1 MGFRGGSGVWRC
13 LARAQYIKRVED
25 DRLLTG
31 TGGFTDNLSRPN
43 QAHVVLVRSPH
54 AHAKILKID
63 TEAARA
69 APGVVAV
76 YTWADMEKEGVGN
89 FAFPAM
95 FPAADGSKPE
105 MTPRR
110 SLAHEVVRYVGEAVV
125 AIVADTREQ
134 AQDAVELVDIE
145 YDQLPSV
152 TEIEDALKPGAPQ
165 VWQGAPGN
173 IAGYNKFGDHAKAEE
188 AFKAA
193 AHVVSLD
200 IVHQRLIVNAMEPRA
215 VMAEWEN
222 DRLIVHIGSQNPSV
236 TRDTLCDVILK
247 MPKDKV
253 RVVVRDIGGGFGM
266 KVGIQPDE
274 AVAVWA
280 AKVLKRPV
288 RWRAERGEEF
298 AATTAGR
305 DQFHKASMAFDKD
318 GRILG
323 LRMEAFANI
332 GAYPSRGGVVI
343 PLFVGPKVTTGT
355 YDVPLIDLRITCVI
369 TNTATIGA
377 YRGAGR
383 PECIFNLERMMDT
396 AARQIGM
403 DPAELRRRNFVK
415 PSQMPYTTAMGEK
428 YDSGDFNLFLTKT
441 LEAADWDG
449 FAARKADA
457 EKRGKLYGRGL
468 ASYVEW
474 TSANVMNEMAH
485 YEVKE
490 DGKVVI
496 WMGTQGMGQGL
507 QTSFT
512 QLASELLGIDPSKI
526 EIAMGDSDRVGGVG
540 SMGSRSAYIG
550 GSAVLSGSE
559 KLVDKGKE
567 LAADALEAATAD
579 IVYSAGRFTI
589 TGTDRGIGLGEL
601 AAKQPDKRI
610 FIENVNTVD
619 GIAWPN
625 GAHVGEVEI
634 DPDTGMVE
642 LKRYTTVDDVGKPL
656 HRPIVFGQIHG
667 GCAQG
672 IGQALLEENVYDRES
687 GQLLTGSFMDYAMPR
702 AETFPTFNNQLDDTV
717 PAKSNPIGAKGV
729 GESGTVG
736 STPTVMNAIMDALWP
751 LGVRNIQM
759 PATPQRVWRAI
770 QETRK

>member
-1 MGFRGGSGVWRC
+1 MAVFGK
-13 LARAQYIKRVED
+13 AQYIKGVED

-31 TGGFTDNLSRPN
+31 TGGFTDNLARPN
-43 QAHVVLVRSPH
+43 QVHVVLVRSPH
-54 AHAKILKID
+54 AHARIVKID
-63 TEAARA
+63 SAEARK
-69 APGVVAV
+69 APGVVAI
-76 YTWADMEKEGVGN
+76 YTWDDMAKDGAGE
-89 FAFPAM
+89 FTFPAM
-95 FPAADGSKPE
+95 FPNADGSKPE

-110 SLAHEVVRYVGEAVV
+110 SLAHEAVRYVGEAVAAVV
-125 AIVADTREQ
+125 AETREQ
-134 AQDAVELVDIE
+134 AQDAAELVEVE
-145 YDQLPSV
+145 YDPLPSV
-152 TEIEDALKPGAPQ
+152 TTIEDALKPGAPQ
-165 VWQGAPGN
+165 VWKGAPGN
-173 IAGYNKFGDHAKAEE
+173 LAGFNRFGDAAKADE

-200 IVHQRLIVNAMEPRA
+200 IMHQRLIVNAMEPRA
-215 VMAEWEN
+215 IMAEWDG
-222 DRLIVHIGSQNPSV
+222 DRLVVHIGSQNPSV
-236 TRDTLCDVILK
+236 TRDTLADVILK
-247 MPKDKV
+247 MPKDKI
-253 RVVVRDIGGGFGM
+253 RVLVRDIGGGFGM

-274 AVAVWA
+274 SVAVWI

-288 RWRAERGEEF
+288 KWRAERSEEF

-305 DQFHKASMAFDKD
+305 DQLHKGSLALDKD
-318 GRILG
+318 GRILA
-323 LRMEAFANI
+323 LRLEAFANI
-332 GAYPSRGGVVI
+332 GAYPARAGVVI

-355 YDVPLIDLRITCVI
+355 YDIPVVDLKLNCVI
-369 TNTATIGA
+369 TNSATIGA

-383 PECIFNLERMMDT
+383 PECILDLERLMDT

-428 YDSGDFNLFLTKT
+428 YDSGDFDLFLTKT
-441 LEAADWDG
+441 LEAADWKG
-449 FAARKADA
+449 FEARKADA
-457 EKRGKLYGRGL
+457 QKRGKLYGRGL

-550 GSAVLSGSE
+550 GSAVLTGSE

-567 LAADALEAATAD
+567 LAADALEASTAD
-579 IVYSAGRFTI
+579 IVYAAGRFTI
-589 TGTDRGIGLGEL
+589 AGTDRGVGLGEL
-601 AAKQPDKRI
+601 AARQPDKRI

-634 DPDTGMVE
+634 DPDTGRIE
-642 LKRYTTVDDVGKPL
+642 LKRYTTVDDVGRPL

-667 GCAQG
+667 GVAQG
-672 IGQALLEENVYDRES
+672 IGQALLEENVYDRET
-687 GQLLTGSFMDYAMPR
+687 GQLITGSFMDYAMPR
-702 AETFPTFNNQLDDTV
+702 ADTFPTFFNTLDDTV
-717 PAKSNPIGAKGV
+717 PAKTNPLGAKGV

-751 LGVRNIQM
+751 LGVRNVQM
-759 PATPQRVWRAI
+759 PATPHRIWQAI
-770 QETRK
+770 RDAKK

>member
-1 MGFRGGSGVWRC
+1 MAAFGK
-13 LARAQYIKRVED
+13 AQYIKRVED
-25 DRLLTG
+25 NRLLTG
-31 TGGFTDNLSRPN
+31 TGGFTDNLSRPG
-43 QAHVVLVRSPH
+43 QVHVVLVRSPH
-54 AHAKILKID
+54 AHARITRLD
-63 TEAARA
+63 TAAA
-69 APGVVAV
+69 KKAPGVVAV
-76 YTWADMEKEGVGN
+76 YTWADMAKEGVGD
-89 FAFPAM
+89 FGFPAM
-95 FPAADGSKPE
+95 FPNADGRKPE

-110 SLAHEVVRYVGEAVV
+110 SLAHEVVRHVGEAVAAVV
-125 AIVADTREQ
+125 AETREQ
-134 AQDAVELVDIE
+134 AADAAELVEVE
-145 YDQLPSV
+145 YEELPSV
-152 TEIEDALKPGAPQ
+152 TTIEDALKPGAPL

-173 IAGYNKFGDHAKAEE
+173 LVGFNRFGDQAKADA

-215 VMAEWEN
+215 IMAEWDG
-222 DRLIVHIGSQNPSV
+222 DRMVVHIGSQNPSV

-247 MPKDKV
+247 MPKDSV
-253 RVVVRDIGGGFGM
+253 RVLVRDIGGGFGM

-274 AVAVWA
+274 SVAVWV

-288 RWRAERGEEF
+288 KWRAERSEEF
-298 AATTAGR
+298 QATTAGR
-305 DQFHKASMAFDKD
+305 DQLHKASLALDKD
-318 GRILG
+318 GRILA

-332 GAYPSRGGVVI
+332 GAYPSRAGVVI
-343 PLFVGPKVTTGT
+343 PLMVGPKVMTGT
-355 YDVPLIDLRITCVI
+355 YDIPLVDLRLNCVL
-369 TNTATIGA
+369 TNSATIGA

-383 PECIFNLERMMDT
+383 PECILDIERVMDT

-415 PSQMPYTTAMGEK
+415 PAQMPYTTAMGEK
-428 YDSGDFNLFLTKT
+428 YDSGDFDRFLSRT
-441 LEAADWDG
+441 LETADWNG
-449 FAARKADA
+449 FAVRKAEA

-474 TSANVMNEMAH
+474 TSANVLNEMAH
-485 YEVKE
+485 YEVKA
-490 DGKVVI
+490 DGKVTI

-550 GSAVLSGSE
+550 GSAVASGSE
-559 KLVDKGKE
+559 KLVEKGKD
-567 LAADALEAATAD
+567 LAADALEASAAD
-579 IVYSAGRFTI
+579 IVYAAGRFTI
-589 TGTDRGIGLGEL
+589 AGTDRGIGLGEL
-601 AAKQPDKRI
+601 AARQPDKRI

-634 DPDTGMVE
+634 DPDTGRVE
-642 LKRYTTVDDVGKPL
+642 LRRYTTVDDVGRAL

-702 AETFPTFNNQLDDTV
+702 ADTFPTFSNTLDDSV
-717 PAKSNPIGAKGV
+717 PARGNPLGVKGV

-759 PATPQRVWRAI
+759 PATPQRVWQAI
-770 QETRK
+770 RDARK

>member
-1 MGFRGGSGVWRC
+1 MAVFGK
-13 LARAQYIKRVED
+13 AQYIKRVED

-31 TGGFTDNLSRPN
+31 TGGFTDNLTRPN

-54 AHAKILKID
+54 AHARIVKID
-63 TEAARA
+63 SAEARK

-76 YTWADMEKEGVGN
+76 FTWDDMAKEGCGE
-89 FAFPAM
+89 FSFPAM
-95 FPAADGSKPE
+95 FPNADGSKPE

-110 SLAHEVVRYVGEAVV
+110 PLAHEAVRHVGEAVV
-125 AIVADTREQ
+125 AVVADTREQ
-134 AQDAVELVDIE
+134 AQDAAELVEIE

-165 VWQGAPGN
+165 VWKGAPGN
-173 IAGYNKFGDHAKAEE
+173 VVGFNRFGDAAKADA
-188 AFKAA
+188 AFQQA

-200 IVHQRLIVNAMEPRA
+200 IMHQRLIVNAMEPRA
-215 VMAEWEN
+215 VMAEWDD
-222 DRLIVHIGSQNPSV
+222 DRLVVHIGSQNPSV

-247 MPKDKV
+247 MPKEKV
-253 RVVVRDIGGGFGM
+253 RVLVRDIGGGFGM

-274 AVAVWA
+274 SVAVWA

-288 RWRAERGEEF
+288 KWRAERGEEF

-305 DQFHKASMAFDKD
+305 DQFHKASLALDKD
-318 GRILG
+318 GRILA

-332 GAYPSRGGVVI
+332 GAYPSRAGVVI

-355 YDVPLIDLRITCVI
+355 YDIPVIDLKITCVI
-369 TNTATIGA
+369 TNSATIGA

-383 PECIFNLERMMDT
+383 PECLLNLERLMDT
-396 AARQIGM
+396 ASRQMGM

-428 YDSGDFNLFLTKT
+428 YDSGDFNLFLTRT
-441 LEAADWDG
+441 LEAADWAG
-449 FAARKADA
+449 FPARKAEA
-457 EKRGKLYGRGL
+457 EGRGKLYGRGL

-485 YEVKE
+485 YEVKA
-490 DGKVVI
+490 DGKVTI

-512 QLASELLGIDPSKI
+512 QLASELLGIDASQI

-559 KLVDKGKE
+559 KLVTKGKD
-567 LAADALEAATAD
+567 LAADALEASAAD
-579 IVYSAGRFTI
+579 IVYAAGRFTI
-589 TGTDRGIGLGEL
+589 AGTDRGIGLGEL

-610 FIENVNTVD
+610 YIENVNTVD

-634 DPDTGMVE
+634 DPETGRVE

-687 GQLLTGSFMDYAMPR
+687 GQLITGSFMDYAMPR
-702 AETFPTFNNQLDDTV
+702 ADTFPTFSNTLDDSV
-717 PAKSNPIGAKGV
+717 PAKTNPIGAKGV

-759 PATPQRVWRAI
+759 PATPHRVWQAI
-770 QETRK
+770 RSAKG

>member
-1 MGFRGGSGVWRC
+1 MAVFGK
-13 LARAQYIKRVED
+13 AQYIKRVED

-31 TGGFTDNLSRPN
+31 TGGFTDNLSRPDE
-43 QAHVVLVRSPH
+43 AHVVLVRSPH

-63 TEAARA
+63 TEAAKA

-76 YTWADMEKEGVGN
+76 YTWTDMEKDGVGN

-134 AQDAVELVDIE
+134 AQDAVELVEIE
-145 YDQLPSV
+145 YEQLPSV

-173 IAGYNKFGDHAKAEE
+173 VAGYNKFGDHAKAEE

-236 TRDTLCDVILK
+236 TRDALCDVILK

-449 FAARKADA
+449 FAARKAEA

-485 YEVKE
+485 YEVRE

-656 HRPIVFGQIHG
+656 HRPIVFGQIQG

>member
-1 MGFRGGSGVWRC
+1 MAVFGK
-13 LARAQYIKRVED
+13 AQYIKRVED

-63 TEAARA
+63 ASAAKK

-145 YDQLPSV
+145 YEQLPSV

-188 AFKAA
+188 AFKNA

-355 YDVPLIDLRITCVI
+355 YDIPLIDLKITCVI

-383 PECIFNLERMMDT
+383 PECILNLERLMDT
-396 AARQIGM
+396 AARQIGI

-428 YDSGDFNLFLTKT
+428 YDSGDFDLFLTKT
-441 LEAADWDG
+441 LEAADWNG
-449 FAARKADA
+449 FAARKAEA

-485 YEVKE
+485 YEVKA

-512 QLASELLGIDPSKI
+512 QLASELLGIDPSQI

-610 FIENVNTVD
+610 YIENVNTVD

-687 GQLLTGSFMDYAMPR
+687 GQLVTGSFMDYAMPR
-702 AETFPTFNNQLDDTV
+702 AETFPNFNNQLDDTV

-759 PATPQRVWRAI
+759 PATPQRVWQAI
-770 QETRK
+770 QSTRK

>member
-1 MGFRGGSGVWRC
+1 MAVFGK
-13 LARAQYIKRVED
+13 AQYIKRVED

-31 TGGFTDNLSRPN
+31 TGGFTDNLTRAN

-54 AHAKILKID
+54 AHAKITRID
-63 TEAARA
+63 TAEARK
-69 APGVVAV
+69 APGVIAV
-76 YTWADMEKEGVGN
+76 YTWEDMAKEGVGD
-89 FAFPAM
+89 FSFPAM
-95 FPAADGSKPE
+95 FPNADGSKPE

-125 AIVADTREQ
+125 AIVAETHGQ
-134 AQDAVELVDIE
+134 AQDAVELVEVD
-145 YDQLPSV
+145 YDPLPSV
-152 TEIEDALKPGAPQ
+152 STIEDALKPGAPQ

-173 IAGYNKFGDHAKAEE
+173 LVGFNRFGDAAKADE

-193 AHVVSLD
+193 AHIVSLD
-200 IVHQRLIVNAMEPRA
+200 IMHQRLIVNAMEPRA
-215 VMAEWEN
+215 VMAEWEG

-236 TRDTLCDVILK
+236 TRDTLADVILK
-247 MPKDKV
+247 MPKDKI
-253 RVVVRDIGGGFGM
+253 RVLVRDIGGGFGM

-274 AVAVWA
+274 SVAVWA

-288 RWRAERGEEF
+288 KWRAERSEEF

-305 DQFHKASMAFDKD
+305 DQLHKASLALDKD
-318 GRILG
+318 GRILA

-332 GAYPSRGGVVI
+332 GAYPARAGVVI

-355 YDVPLIDLRITCVI
+355 YDIPVVDLKLNAVI
-369 TNTATIGA
+369 TNSATIGA

-383 PECIFNLERMMDT
+383 PECILNLERLMDT

-428 YDSGDFNLFLTKT
+428 YDSGDFDLFLTKT
-441 LEAADWDG
+441 LEASDWKG
-449 FAARKADA
+449 FEARKAEA

-490 DGKVVI
+490 DGKVTI

-512 QLASELLGIDPSKI
+512 QLASELLGIDPSQI

-550 GSAVLSGSE
+550 GSAVLTGSE

-579 IVYSAGRFTI
+579 IVYAAGRFTI
-589 TGTDRGIGLGEL
+589 AGTDRAIALGEL
-601 AAKQPDKRI
+601 AARQPDKRI

-634 DPDTGMVE
+634 DPDTGRVE

-672 IGQALLEENVYDRES
+672 IGQALLEENVYDRET
-687 GQLLTGSFMDYAMPR
+687 GQLITGSFMDYAMPR
-702 AETFPTFNNQLDDTV
+702 ADTFPTFSNTLDDSV
-717 PAKSNPIGAKGV
+717 PAKTNPVGAKGV

-751 LGVRNIQM
+751 LGVRNIEM
-759 PATPQRVWRAI
+759 PASPHRVWLAI
-770 QETRK
+770 QNAKK

>member
-1 MGFRGGSGVWRC
+1 
-13 LARAQYIKRVED
+13 
-25 DRLLTG
+25 
-31 TGGFTDNLSRPN
+31 
-43 QAHVVLVRSPH
+43 
-54 AHAKILKID
+54 
-63 TEAARA
+63 
-69 APGVVAV
+69 
-76 YTWADMEKEGVGN
+76 
-89 FAFPAM
+89 
-95 FPAADGSKPE
+95 
-105 MTPRR
+105 
-110 SLAHEVVRYVGEAVV
+110 
-125 AIVADTREQ
+125 
-134 AQDAVELVDIE
+134 
-145 YDQLPSV
+145 
-152 TEIEDALKPGAPQ
+152 
-165 VWQGAPGN
+165 
-173 IAGYNKFGDHAKAEE
+173 
-188 AFKAA
+188 
-193 AHVVSLD
+193 
-200 IVHQRLIVNAMEPRA
+200 
-215 VMAEWEN
+215 MAEWEN

-318 GRILG
+318 GRILA

-415 PSQMPYTTAMGEK
+415 PAQMPYTTAMGEK

-449 FAARKADA
+449 FAARKAEA

-601 AAKQPDKRI
+601 AAKQPGKRI

-625 GAHVGEVEI
+625 GAHVGEVEV

>member
-1 MGFRGGSGVWRC
+1 MAVFGK
-13 LARAQYIKRVED
+13 AQYIKRVED

-31 TGGFTDNLSRPN
+31 TGGFTDNLVRAN

-54 AHAKILKID
+54 AHAKITRID
-63 TEAARA
+63 TAEAKK
-69 APGVVAV
+69 APGVIAV
-76 YTWADMEKEGVGN
+76 YTWDDMAKEGVGD
-89 FAFPAM
+89 FSFPAM
-95 FPAADGSKPE
+95 FPNADGSKPE

-125 AIVADTREQ
+125 AIVAETHGQ
-134 AQDAVELVDIE
+134 AQDAVELVEID
-145 YDQLPSV
+145 YDPLPSV
-152 TEIEDALKPGAPQ
+152 STIEDALKPGAPQ

-173 IAGYNKFGDHAKAEE
+173 LVGFNRFGDAAKADK

-193 AHVVSLD
+193 AHVISLD
-200 IVHQRLIVNAMEPRA
+200 IMHQRLIVNAMEPRA
-215 VMAEWEN
+215 VMAEWEG

-236 TRDTLCDVILK
+236 TRDTLADVILK
-247 MPKDKV
+247 MPKDKI
-253 RVVVRDIGGGFGM
+253 RVLVRDIGGGFGM

-274 AVAVWA
+274 SVAVWA

-288 RWRAERGEEF
+288 KWRAERSEEF

-305 DQFHKASMAFDKD
+305 DQLHKASLALDKD
-318 GRILG
+318 GRILA

-332 GAYPSRGGVVI
+332 GAYPARAGVVI

-355 YDVPLIDLRITCVI
+355 YDIPVVDLKLNAVI
-369 TNTATIGA
+369 TNSATIGA

-383 PECIFNLERMMDT
+383 PECILNLERLMDT

-428 YDSGDFNLFLTKT
+428 YDSGDFDLFLTKT
-441 LEAADWDG
+441 LEASDWKG
-449 FAARKADA
+449 FEARKAEA

-490 DGKVVI
+490 DGKVTI

-512 QLASELLGIDPSKI
+512 QLASELLGIDPSQI

-550 GSAVLSGSE
+550 GSAVLTGSE

-579 IVYSAGRFTI
+579 IVYAAGRFTI
-589 TGTDRGIGLGEL
+589 AGTDRAIGLGEL
-601 AAKQPDKRI
+601 AARQPDKRI

-634 DPDTGMVE
+634 DPDTGRVE

-672 IGQALLEENVYDRES
+672 IGQALLEENVYDRET
-687 GQLLTGSFMDYAMPR
+687 GQLITGSFMDYAMPR
-702 AETFPTFNNQLDDTV
+702 ADTFPTFSNTLDDSV
-717 PAKSNPIGAKGV
+717 PAKTNPVGAKGV

-751 LGVRNIQM
+751 LGVRNIEM
-759 PATPQRVWRAI
+759 PASPHRVWQAI
-770 QETRK
+770 QNAKK

>member
-1 MGFRGGSGVWRC
+1 MAAFGK
-13 LARAQYIKRVED
+13 AQYIKRVED
-25 DRLLTG
+25 NRLLTG
-31 TGGFTDNLSRPN
+31 TGEFTDNLTRPDL
-43 QAHVVLVRSPH
+43 AHLVLVRSPH
-54 AHAKILKID
+54 AHAKIVGID
-63 TEAARA
+63 TAAARKS
-69 APGVVAV
+69 PGVIAV
-76 YTWADMEKEGVGN
+76 FTGDYMAKEGAGD
-89 FAFPAM
+89 FSFPAM
-95 FPAADGSKPE
+95 FPNADGSMPE
-105 MTPRR
+105 MTPRP
-110 SLAHEVVRYVGEAVV
+110 SLAHEAVRYVGEAVV
-125 AIVADTREQ
+125 AIVAETREQ
-134 AQDAVELVDIE
+134 AQDAVELVEVE

-165 VWQGAPGN
+165 VWKGAPGN
-173 IAGYNKFGDHAKAEE
+173 VVGFNRFGDAAKSDA

-215 VMAEWEN
+215 VMAEWDG
-222 DRLIVHIGSQNPSV
+222 DRIVVHIGSQNPSV
-236 TRDTLCDVILK
+236 TRDTLAEVVLK
-247 MPKDKV
+247 MSKDKV
-253 RVVVRDIGGGFGM
+253 RVIVRDIGGGFGM

-274 AVAVWA
+274 SVVVWA
-280 AKVLKRPV
+280 TKVLKRPV
-288 RWRAERGEEF
+288 KWRAERGEEF

-305 DQFHKASMAFDKD
+305 DQFHKVSLALDKD
-318 GRILG
+318 GKILA

-332 GAYPSRGGVVI
+332 GACPARAGIAI

-355 YDVPLIDLRITCVI
+355 YDIPVVDLKITCVI

-383 PECIFNLERMMDT
+383 PECLLNLERLMDT
-396 AARQIGM
+396 ASRQLGM
-403 DPAELRRRNFVK
+403 DPGELRRRNFVN

-428 YDSGDFNLFLTKT
+428 YDSGDFDLLLTRA
-441 LEAADWDG
+441 LEQADWAG
-449 FAARKADA
+449 FAARKAEA
-457 EKRGKLYGRGL
+457 EGRGRLYGRGL

-474 TSANVMNEMAH
+474 TSAMVMNEMAH
-485 YEVKE
+485 YEVKA
-490 DGKVVI
+490 DGKVTI

-512 QLASELLGIDPSKI
+512 QLASELLGIAPSQI

-550 GSAVLSGSE
+550 GSAVLVGSE
-559 KLVDKGKE
+559 KLVTKGKD
-567 LAADALEAATAD
+567 LAADALEASVAD
-579 IVYSAGRFTI
+579 IAYASGRFTI
-589 TGTDRGIGLGEL
+589 AGTDRSIGFAEL

-610 FIENVNTVD
+610 YIENVNSVE

-634 DPDTGMVE
+634 DPDTGQVE
-642 LKRYTTVDDVGKPL
+642 LKRYTTVDDVGRPL
-656 HRPIVFGQIHG
+656 HRPIVFGQIQG

-672 IGQALLEENVYDRES
+672 IGQALLEENVYDRET
-687 GQLLTGSFMDYAMPR
+687 GQLITGSFMDYAMPR
-702 AETFPTFNNQLDDTV
+702 ADTFPDFNNTLDDSV
-717 PAKSNPIGAKGV
+717 PAKTNPLGAKGV

-759 PATPQRVWRAI
+759 PATPHRVWQAI
-770 QETRK
+770 RGTKR

>member
-1 MGFRGGSGVWRC
+1 MAVFGK
-13 LARAQYIKRVED
+13 AQYIKRVED

-63 TEAARA
+63 ASAAKK

-76 YTWADMEKEGVGN
+76 FTWADMEKEGAGN
-89 FAFPAM
+89 FAFPTM

-134 AQDAVELVDIE
+134 AQDAVELVEIE
-145 YDQLPSV
+145 YEQLPSV

-173 IAGYNKFGDHAKAEE
+173 IAGYNKFGDHDKAEA
-188 AFKAA
+188 AFKSA
-193 AHVVSLD
+193 AHIVSLD

-355 YDVPLIDLRITCVI
+355 YDIPLIDLKITCVI

-383 PECIFNLERMMDT
+383 PECILNLERLMDT

-428 YDSGDFNLFLTKT
+428 YDSGDFDLFLTKT
-441 LEAADWDG
+441 LEAADWNG
-449 FAARKADA
+449 FAARKAEA

-485 YEVKE
+485 YEVKA

-610 FIENVNTVD
+610 YIENVNTVD

-687 GQLLTGSFMDYAMPR
+687 GQLVTGSFMDYAMPR
-702 AETFPTFNNQLDDTV
+702 AETFPNFNNQLDDTV

-759 PATPQRVWRAI
+759 PATPQRVWQAI
-770 QETRK
+770 QSTRK

>member
-1 MGFRGGSGVWRC
+1 MAAFGK
-13 LARAQYIKRVED
+13 AQYIKRVED
-25 DRLLTG
+25 NRLLTG

-43 QAHVVLVRSPH
+43 QLHMALVRSPH
-54 AHAKILKID
+54 AHAKIVKID
-63 TEAARA
+63 TAAA
-69 APGVVAV
+69 KKAPGVVAV
-76 YTWADMEKEGVGN
+76 YTWADMAKEGVGD
-89 FAFPAM
+89 FGFPAM
-95 FPAADGSKPE
+95 FPNADGSKPE

-110 SLAHEVVRYVGEAVV
+110 SLAYEAVRHVGEAVAAV
-125 AIVADTREQ
+125 VADTREQ
-134 AQDAVELVDIE
+134 AVDAVDLVEVE
-145 YDQLPSV
+145 YEPMPAV
-152 TEIEDALKPGAPQ
+152 TEIEDALTAGAPL
-165 VWQGAPGN
+165 VWPGAPGN
-173 IAGYNKFGDHAKAEE
+173 LAGFNRFGDAAKVDA
-188 AFKAA
+188 AFKKA

-215 VMAEWEN
+215 IMAEWDG
-222 DRLIVHIGSQNPSV
+222 DRIVVHLGSQNPSG
-236 TRDTLCDVILK
+236 TRDTLCEVILK
-247 MPKDKV
+247 MPKEKV
-253 RVVVRDIGGGFGM
+253 RVLVRDIGGGFGM

-274 AVAVWA
+274 SVAVWA

-288 RWRAERGEEF
+288 KWRAERSEEF

-305 DQFHKASMAFDKD
+305 DQLHKASVALDKD
-318 GRILG
+318 GRILA

-332 GAYPSRGGVVI
+332 GAYPSRAGVVI
-343 PLFVGPKVTTGT
+343 PLFVGPKVMTGT
-355 YDVPLIDLRITCVI
+355 YDIPVVDLKLNCVL
-369 TNTATIGA
+369 TNSATIGA

-383 PECIFNLERMMDT
+383 PEGILDIERVMDT
-396 AARQIGM
+396 AARQLGM

-415 PSQMPYTTAMGEK
+415 PAQMPYTTAMGEK
-428 YDSGDFNLFLTKT
+428 YDVGDFNRFLTKT
-441 LEAADWDG
+441 LEISDWAG
-449 FAARKADA
+449 FAKRKAEA

-474 TSANVMNEMAH
+474 TGANVLNEMAN
-485 YEVKE
+485 YEVKA
-490 DGKVVI
+490 DGTVVI

-526 EIAMGDSDRVGGVG
+526 EIAMGDSDHVGGVG
-540 SMGSRSAYIG
+540 SMGSRSAYTG
-550 GSAVLSGSE
+550 GSAVLTGSE
-559 KLVDKGKE
+559 KLVEKGKD
-567 LAADALEAATAD
+567 LAADALEASAVD
-579 IVYSAGRFTI
+579 ITYAAGRFTI
-589 TGTDRGIGLGEL
+589 AGTDRGIGLGEL
-601 AAKQPDKRI
+601 AARQPDKRI

-634 DPDTGMVE
+634 DPETGMVE
-642 LKRYTTVDDVGKPL
+642 LKRYITVDDVGKPL

-702 AETFPTFNNQLDDTV
+702 ADTFPDFSNTLDDTV
-717 PAKSNPIGAKGV
+717 PAQGNPLGVKGV

-751 LGVRNIQM
+751 LGVRNLQM
-759 PATPQRVWRAI
+759 PATPQRVWQAI
-770 QETRK
+770 QGVRK

>member
-1 MGFRGGSGVWRC
+1 MATFGK
-13 LARAQYIKRVED
+13 AQYIKRVED

-43 QAHVVLVRSPH
+43 QAHVFLVRSPH
-54 AHAKILKID
+54 AHARIVKID
-63 TEAARA
+63 TSAAKKA
-69 APGVVAV
+69 VGVVAV
-76 YTWADMEKEGVGN
+76 YTWADMEKDGVGN
-89 FAFPAM
+89 FSFPAM
-95 FPAADGSKPE
+95 FPNADGSKPE

-110 SLAHEVVRYVGEAVV
+110 SLAHEVVRHVGEAVV
-125 AIVADTREQ
+125 AIVAETREQ
-134 AQDAVELVDIE
+134 AQDASELVEID

-165 VWQGAPGN
+165 IWAGAPGN
-173 IAGYNKFGDHAKAEE
+173 VAGFNRFGDAAKSDA

-215 VMAEWEN
+215 IMAEWEG

-253 RVVVRDIGGGFGM
+253 RVLVGDIGGGFGM
-266 KVGIQPDE
+266 KTGIQCDE
-274 AVAVWA
+274 SVAVWA
-280 AKVLKRPV
+280 AKMLKRPV

-305 DQFHKASMAFDKD
+305 DQFHKASLALDKE
-318 GRILG
+318 GKILA
-323 LRMEAFANI
+323 LRMEGFANI
-332 GAYPSRGGVVI
+332 GAYPGRGGVVI

-355 YDVPLIDLRITCVI
+355 YDIPVVDLKITCVLA
-369 TNTATIGA
+369 NTATMGA

-383 PECIFNLERMMDT
+383 PECIFNLERLMDT
-396 AARQIGM
+396 AARQTGI
-403 DPAELRRRNFVK
+403 DPAELRRRNYVT
-415 PSQMPYTTAMGEK
+415 PAQMPYTTAMGEK

-441 LEAADWDG
+441 LAASDWDG
-449 FAARKADA
+449 FPARKAEA

-474 TSANVMNEMAH
+474 TSANVLNEMAH
-485 YEVKE
+485 YEVKA
-490 DGKVVI
+490 DGNVVI

-507 QTSFT
+507 ETSFT
-512 QLASELLGIDPSKI
+512 QLASELLGIDAAKI
-526 EIAMGDSDRVGGVG
+526 KIAMGDSDRVGGVG

-550 GSAVLSGSE
+550 GSAVLSGME
-559 KLVDKGKE
+559 KLVDKGRE
-567 LAADALEAATAD
+567 LSADALEASKAD
-579 IVYSAGRFTI
+579 IVYAEGRFTI
-589 TGTDRGIGLGEL
+589 AGTDRGIGLGEL
-601 AAKQPDKRI
+601 AARQPDKRI
-610 FIENVNTVD
+610 YIENVNSVE

-634 DPDTGMVE
+634 DPDTGEVE

-656 HRPIVFGQIHG
+656 HRPIVFGQIQG
-667 GCAQG
+667 GIAQG
-672 IGQALLEENVYDRES
+672 IGQALLEENVYDRET
-687 GQLLTGSFMDYAMPR
+687 GQLITGSFMDYAMPR
-702 AETFPTFNNQLDDTV
+702 ALTFPHFNNQLDDTV
-717 PAKSNPIGAKGV
+717 PAKSNAIGAKGV

-759 PATPQRVWRAI
+759 PATPLRVWSALQQAKR
-770 QETRK
+770 

>member
-1 MGFRGGSGVWRC
+1 MAVFGK
-13 LARAQYIKRVED
+13 AQYIKRVED

-31 TGGFTDNLSRPN
+31 TGGFTDNLTRAN

-54 AHAKILKID
+54 AHAKISRID
-63 TEAARA
+63 TTEAKK

-76 YTWADMEKEGVGN
+76 FTWEDMAKEGAGD
-89 FAFPAM
+89 FSFPAM
-95 FPAADGSKPE
+95 FPNADGSKPE

-125 AIVADTREQ
+125 AIVAETHGQ
-134 AQDAVELVDIE
+134 AQDAVELVEVD
-145 YDQLPSV
+145 YDPLPSV
-152 TEIEDALKPGAPQ
+152 STIEDALKPGAPQ

-173 IAGYNKFGDHAKAEE
+173 LVGFNRFGDSAKADE

-193 AHVVSLD
+193 AHVIALD
-200 IVHQRLIVNAMEPRA
+200 IMHQRLIVNAMEPRA
-215 VMAEWEN
+215 VMAEWEG

-236 TRDTLCDVILK
+236 TRDTLADVVLK
-247 MPKDKV
+247 MPKDKI
-253 RVVVRDIGGGFGM
+253 RVLVRDIGGGFGM

-274 AVAVWA
+274 SVAVWV

-288 RWRAERGEEF
+288 KWRAERSEEF

-305 DQFHKASMAFDKD
+305 DQLHKASLALDKD
-318 GRILG
+318 GRILA

-332 GAYPSRGGVVI
+332 GAYPARAGVVI

-355 YDVPLIDLRITCVI
+355 YDIPVVDLKLNAVI
-369 TNTATIGA
+369 TNSATIGA

-383 PECIFNLERMMDT
+383 PECILNLERLMDT

-428 YDSGDFNLFLTKT
+428 YDSGDFDLFLTKT
-441 LEAADWDG
+441 LEASDWKG
-449 FAARKADA
+449 FEARKAEA

-490 DGKVVI
+490 DGKVTI

-550 GSAVLSGSE
+550 GSAVLTGSE

-579 IVYSAGRFTI
+579 IVYAAGRFTI
-589 TGTDRGIGLGEL
+589 AGTDRAIGLGDL
-601 AAKQPDKRI
+601 AARQPDKRI

-634 DPDTGMVE
+634 DPDTGRVE

-672 IGQALLEENVYDRES
+672 IGQALLEENVYDRET
-687 GQLLTGSFMDYAMPR
+687 GQLITGSFMDYAMPR
-702 AETFPTFNNQLDDTV
+702 ADTFPTFSNTLDDTV
-717 PAKSNPIGAKGV
+717 PAKTNPVGAKGV

-751 LGVRNIQM
+751 LGVRNIEM
-759 PATPQRVWRAI
+759 PASPHRVWQAI
-770 QETRK
+770 QNAKK

>member
-1 MGFRGGSGVWRC
+1 MAVFGK
-13 LARAQYIKRVED
+13 AQYIKRVED

-31 TGGFTDNLSRPN
+31 TGGFTDNLTRPN

-54 AHAKILKID
+54 AHARIVKID
-63 TEAARA
+63 AAEARK
-69 APGVVAV
+69 APGVIAV
-76 YTWADMEKEGVGN
+76 FTWDDMAKEGCGE
-89 FAFPAM
+89 FSFPAM
-95 FPAADGSKPE
+95 FPNADGSKPE

-110 SLAHEVVRYVGEAVV
+110 PLAHEAVRHVGEAVV
-125 AIVADTREQ
+125 AVVADTREQ
-134 AQDAVELVDIE
+134 AQDAAELVEIE

-165 VWQGAPGN
+165 VWKGAPGN
-173 IAGYNKFGDHAKAEE
+173 VVGFNRFGDAAKADA
-188 AFKAA
+188 AFQQA

-200 IVHQRLIVNAMEPRA
+200 IMHQRLIVNAMEPRA
-215 VMAEWEN
+215 VMAEWDD
-222 DRLIVHIGSQNPSV
+222 DRLVVHIGSQNPSV

-247 MPKDKV
+247 MPKEKV
-253 RVVVRDIGGGFGM
+253 RVLVRDIGGGFGM

-274 AVAVWA
+274 SVAVWA

-288 RWRAERGEEF
+288 KWRAERGEEF

-305 DQFHKASMAFDKD
+305 DQFHKASLALDKD
-318 GRILG
+318 GRILA

-332 GAYPSRGGVVI
+332 GAYPSRAGVVI

-355 YDVPLIDLRITCVI
+355 YDIPVIDLKITCVI
-369 TNTATIGA
+369 TNSATIGA

-383 PECIFNLERMMDT
+383 PECLLNLERLMDT
-396 AARQIGM
+396 ASRQMGM

-428 YDSGDFNLFLTKT
+428 YDSGDFNLFLTRT
-441 LEAADWDG
+441 LEAADWAG
-449 FAARKADA
+449 FSARKAEA
-457 EKRGKLYGRGL
+457 EGRGKLYGRGL

-485 YEVKE
+485 YEVKA
-490 DGKVVI
+490 DGKVTI

-512 QLASELLGIDPSKI
+512 QLASELLGIDASQI

-559 KLVDKGKE
+559 KLVTKGKD
-567 LAADALEAATAD
+567 LAADALEASAAD
-579 IVYSAGRFTI
+579 IVYAAGRFTI
-589 TGTDRGIGLGEL
+589 AGTDRGIGLGEL

-610 FIENVNTVD
+610 YIENVNTVD

-634 DPDTGMVE
+634 DPETGRVE

-687 GQLLTGSFMDYAMPR
+687 GQLITGSFMDYAMPR
-702 AETFPTFNNQLDDTV
+702 ADTFPTFSNTLDDSV
-717 PAKSNPIGAKGV
+717 PAKTNPIGAKGV

-759 PATPQRVWRAI
+759 PATPHRVWQAI
-770 QETRK
+770 RSAKG

>member
-1 MGFRGGSGVWRC
+1 MAVFGK
-13 LARAQYIKRVED
+13 AQYIKRVED

-31 TGGFTDNLSRPN
+31 TGGFTDNLTRPN
-43 QAHVVLVRSPH
+43 QVHVVLVRSPH
-54 AHAKILKID
+54 AHAKILGINAD
-63 TEAARA
+63 EARK

-76 YTWADMEKEGVGN
+76 YTWQDMAKDGVGD
-89 FAFPAM
+89 FSFPAM
-95 FPAADGSKPE
+95 FPNADGSKPE

-110 SLAHEVVRYVGEAVV
+110 SLAHEAVRYVGEAVAAVV
-125 AIVADTREQ
+125 AETRGQ
-134 AQDAVELVDIE
+134 AQDAAELVEVD
-145 YDQLPSV
+145 YDPLPSV
-152 TEIEDALKPGAPQ
+152 STIEDALKPGAPQ
-165 VWQGAPGN
+165 VWPGAPGN
-173 IAGYNKFGDHAKAEE
+173 LVGFNRFGDAAKADA
-188 AFKAA
+188 AFTAA
-193 AHVVSLD
+193 AHIVSLD
-200 IVHQRLIVNAMEPRA
+200 IMHQRLIVNAMEPRA
-215 VMAEWEN
+215 VMAEWEG
-222 DRLIVHIGSQNPSV
+222 DRLTVHIGSQNPSV
-236 TRDTLCDVILK
+236 TRDTLADVILK

-253 RVVVRDIGGGFGM
+253 RVLVRDIGGGFGM

-274 AVAVWA
+274 SVAVWV

-288 RWRAERGEEF
+288 KWRAERSEEF

-305 DQFHKASMAFDKD
+305 DQLHKASLALDKD
-318 GRILG
+318 GRILA

-332 GAYPSRGGVVI
+332 GAYPARAGVVI

-355 YDVPLIDLRITCVI
+355 YDIPVVDLKLNAVI
-369 TNTATIGA
+369 THSATIGA

-383 PECIFNLERMMDT
+383 PECILNLERLMDT

-428 YDSGDFNLFLTKT
+428 YDSGDFDLFLTKT
-441 LEAADWDG
+441 LDASDWKG
-449 FAARKADA
+449 FEARKAEA

-474 TSANVMNEMAH
+474 TSANVLNEMAH
-485 YEVKE
+485 YEVKA
-490 DGKVVI
+490 DGKVTI

-512 QLASELLGIDPSKI
+512 QLASELLGIDPSQI

-567 LAADALEAATAD
+567 LAADALEASTAD
-579 IVYSAGRFTI
+579 IVYAAGRFTI
-589 TGTDRGIGLGEL
+589 AGTDRAIGLGDL
-601 AAKQPDKRI
+601 AARQPDKRI

-634 DPDTGMVE
+634 DPDTGRVE

-672 IGQALLEENVYDRES
+672 IGQALLEENVYDRET
-687 GQLLTGSFMDYAMPR
+687 GQLITGSFMDYAMPR
-702 AETFPTFNNQLDDTV
+702 ADTFPTFNNTLDDSV
-717 PAKSNPIGAKGV
+717 PAKSNPIGVKGV

-751 LGVRNIQM
+751 LGVRSMEM
-759 PATPQRVWRAI
+759 PASPHRVWLAI
-770 QETRK
+770 QNAKK

>member
-1 MGFRGGSGVWRC
+1 MAVFGK
-13 LARAQYIKRVED
+13 AQYIKRVED

-31 TGGFTDNLSRPN
+31 TGGFTDNLARPN
-43 QAHVVLVRSPH
+43 QVHVVLVRSPH
-54 AHAKILKID
+54 AHAKIVKID
-63 TEAARA
+63 TAEARKS
-69 APGVVAV
+69 PGVVAV
-76 YTWADMEKEGVGN
+76 YTWDDMAKEGAGD
-89 FAFPAM
+89 FSFPTM
-95 FPAADGSKPE
+95 FPNADGSKPE

-110 SLAHEVVRYVGEAVV
+110 SLAHEAVRYVGEAVAAVV
-125 AIVADTREQ
+125 AETRGQ
-134 AQDAVELVDIE
+134 AQDAAELVEVE
-145 YDQLPSV
+145 YDPLPSV
-152 TEIEDALKPGAPQ
+152 TTIEDALKPGAPQ
-165 VWQGAPGN
+165 VWEGAPGN
-173 IAGYNKFGDHAKAEE
+173 LAGFNRFGDAAKADE

-200 IVHQRLIVNAMEPRA
+200 IMHQRLIVNAMEPRA
-215 VMAEWEN
+215 IMAEWEG

-236 TRDTLCDVILK
+236 TRDTLADVILK
-247 MPKDKV
+247 MPKDKI
-253 RVVVRDIGGGFGM
+253 RVLVRDIGGGFGM

-274 AVAVWA
+274 SVAVWV

-288 RWRAERGEEF
+288 KWRAERSEEF

-305 DQFHKASMAFDKD
+305 DQLHKGSLALDKD
-318 GRILG
+318 GRILA
-323 LRMEAFANI
+323 LRLEAFANI
-332 GAYPSRGGVVI
+332 GAYPARAGVVI

-355 YDVPLIDLRITCVI
+355 YDIPVVDLKLNCVI
-369 TNTATIGA
+369 TNSATIGA

-383 PECIFNLERMMDT
+383 PECILNLERLMDT

-428 YDSGDFNLFLTKT
+428 YDSGDFDLFLTKT
-441 LEAADWDG
+441 LEAADWQG
-449 FAARKADA
+449 FEARKADA
-457 EKRGKLYGRGL
+457 QRRGKLYGRGL

-550 GSAVLSGSE
+550 GSAVLTGSE

-567 LAADALEAATAD
+567 LAADALEASTAD
-579 IVYSAGRFTI
+579 IVYTAGRFTI

-610 FIENVNTVD
+610 FIENVNSVD

-634 DPDTGMVE
+634 DPDTGRIE

-667 GCAQG
+667 GVAQG
-672 IGQALLEENVYDRES
+672 IGQALLEENVYDRET
-687 GQLLTGSFMDYAMPR
+687 GQLITGSFMDYAMPR
-702 AETFPTFNNQLDDTV
+702 ADTFPTFSNTLDDTV
-717 PAKSNPIGAKGV
+717 PAKTNPLGAKGV

-759 PATPQRVWRAI
+759 PATPHRIWLAI
-770 QETRK
+770 EGARK

>member
-1 MGFRGGSGVWRC
+1 MAVFGK
-13 LARAQYIKRVED
+13 AQYIKRVED

-31 TGGFTDNLSRPN
+31 TGGFTDNLTRPN
-43 QAHVVLVRSPH
+43 QVHVVLVRSPH
-54 AHAKILKID
+54 AHAKILGINAD
-63 TEAARA
+63 EARK

-76 YTWADMEKEGVGN
+76 YTWQDMAKEGAGD
-89 FAFPAM
+89 FSFPAM
-95 FPAADGSKPE
+95 FPNADGSKPE

-110 SLAHEVVRYVGEAVV
+110 SLAHEAVRYVGEAVAAVV
-125 AIVADTREQ
+125 AETRGQ
-134 AQDAVELVDIE
+134 AQDAAELVEVD
-145 YDQLPSV
+145 YDPLPSV
-152 TEIEDALKPGAPQ
+152 STIEDALKAGAPQ

-173 IAGYNKFGDHAKAEE
+173 LVGFNRFGDAAKADA

-193 AHVVSLD
+193 AHIVALD
-200 IVHQRLIVNAMEPRA
+200 IMHQRLIVNAMEPRA
-215 VMAEWEN
+215 VMAEWEG

-236 TRDTLCDVILK
+236 TRDTLADVILK

-253 RVVVRDIGGGFGM
+253 RVLVRDIGGGFGM

-274 AVAVWA
+274 AVAVWV
-280 AKVLKRPV
+280 AKVLKRPAK
-288 RWRAERGEEF
+288 WRAERSEEF

-305 DQFHKASMAFDKD
+305 DQLHKASLALDKD
-318 GRILG
+318 GRILA

-332 GAYPSRGGVVI
+332 GAYPARAGVVI

-355 YDVPLIDLRITCVI
+355 YDIPVVDLKLNAVI
-369 TNTATIGA
+369 THSATIGA

-383 PECIFNLERMMDT
+383 PECILNLERLMDT

-428 YDSGDFNLFLTKT
+428 YDSGDFDLFLTKT
-441 LEAADWDG
+441 LEASDWKG
-449 FAARKADA
+449 FEARKAEA

-485 YEVKE
+485 YEVKA
-490 DGKVVI
+490 DGKVTI

-512 QLASELLGIDPSKI
+512 QLASELLGIDPSQI

-567 LAADALEAATAD
+567 LAADALEASAAD
-579 IVYSAGRFTI
+579 IVYAAGSFTI
-589 TGTDRGIGLGEL
+589 AGTDRAIGLGDL
-601 AAKQPDKRI
+601 AARQPDKRI

-634 DPDTGMVE
+634 DPDTGRVE

-672 IGQALLEENVYDRES
+672 IGQALLEENVYDRET
-687 GQLLTGSFMDYAMPR
+687 GQLITGSFMDYAMPR
-702 AETFPTFNNQLDDTV
+702 ADTFPTFNNTLDDSV
-717 PAKSNPIGAKGV
+717 PAKSNPIGVKGV

-751 LGVRNIQM
+751 LGVRSIEM
-759 PATPQRVWRAI
+759 PASPHRVWQAI
-770 QETRK
+770 QNAKK

>member
-1 MGFRGGSGVWRC
+1 MAVFGK
-13 LARAQYIKRVED
+13 AQYIKRVED

-54 AHAKILKID
+54 AHAKILKVD
-63 TEAARA
+63 TEAAKT

-76 YTWADMEKEGVGN
+76 YTWADMEQEGVGN
-89 FAFPAM
+89 FAFPTM

-134 AQDAVELVDIE
+134 AQDAVELVEIE
-145 YDQLPSV
+145 YEQLPSV
-152 TEIEDALKPGAPQ
+152 TEIEDALKPDAPQ
-165 VWQGAPGN
+165 VWGGAPGN

-188 AFKAA
+188 AFKSA

-288 RWRAERGEEF
+288 RWRAERSEEF

-305 DQFHKASMAFDKD
+305 DQFHKASMAFDND
-318 GRILG
+318 GRILA

-355 YDVPLIDLRITCVI
+355 YDIPMIDLRITCVI

-383 PECIFNLERMMDT
+383 PECILNLERLMDT
-396 AARQIGM
+396 AARQMGM

-449 FAARKADA
+449 FAARKAEA

-687 GQLLTGSFMDYAMPR
+687 GQLVTGSFMDYAMPR
-702 AETFPTFNNQLDDTV
+702 AETFPNFNNQLDDTV

-751 LGVRNIQM
+751 LGVRNLQM
-759 PATPQRVWRAI
+759 PATPQRVWQAI
-770 QETRK
+770 QGTRK

>member
-1 MGFRGGSGVWRC
+1 MAVFGK
-13 LARAQYIKRVED
+13 AQYIKRVED

-31 TGGFTDNLSRPN
+31 TGGFTDNLARPN
-43 QAHVVLVRSPH
+43 QVHVVLVRSPH
-54 AHAKILKID
+54 AHARIVKID
-63 TEAARA
+63 SAEARK
-69 APGVVAV
+69 APGVVAI
-76 YTWADMEKEGVGN
+76 YTWDDMAKDGAGE
-89 FAFPAM
+89 FTFPAM
-95 FPAADGSKPE
+95 FPNADGSKPE

-110 SLAHEVVRYVGEAVV
+110 SLAHEAVRYVGEAVAAVV
-125 AIVADTREQ
+125 AETREQ
-134 AQDAVELVDIE
+134 AQDAAELVEVE
-145 YDQLPSV
+145 YDPLPSV
-152 TEIEDALKPGAPQ
+152 TTIEDALKPGAPQ
-165 VWQGAPGN
+165 VWKGAPGN
-173 IAGYNKFGDHAKAEE
+173 LAGFNRFGDAAKADE

-200 IVHQRLIVNAMEPRA
+200 IMHQRLIVNAMEPRA
-215 VMAEWEN
+215 IMAEWEGA
-222 DRLIVHIGSQNPSV
+222 RLVVHIGSQNPSV
-236 TRDTLCDVILK
+236 TRDTLADVILK
-247 MPKDKV
+247 MPKDKI
-253 RVVVRDIGGGFGM
+253 RVLVRDIGGGFGM

-274 AVAVWA
+274 SVAVWI

-288 RWRAERGEEF
+288 KWRAERSEEF

-305 DQFHKASMAFDKD
+305 DQLHKGSLALDKD
-318 GRILG
+318 GRILA
-323 LRMEAFANI
+323 LRLEAFANI
-332 GAYPSRGGVVI
+332 GAYPARAGVVI

-355 YDVPLIDLRITCVI
+355 YDIPVVDLKLNCVI
-369 TNTATIGA
+369 TNSATIGA

-383 PECIFNLERMMDT
+383 PECILDLERLMDT

-428 YDSGDFNLFLTKT
+428 YDSGDFDLFLTKT
-441 LEAADWDG
+441 LEAADWKG
-449 FAARKADA
+449 FEARKADA
-457 EKRGKLYGRGL
+457 QKRGKLYGRGL

-550 GSAVLSGSE
+550 GSAVLTGSE

-567 LAADALEAATAD
+567 LAADALEASTAD
-579 IVYSAGRFTI
+579 IVYAAGRFTI
-589 TGTDRGIGLGEL
+589 AGTDRGVGLGEL
-601 AAKQPDKRI
+601 AARQPDKRI

-634 DPDTGMVE
+634 DPDTGRIE
-642 LKRYTTVDDVGKPL
+642 LKRYTTVDDVGRPL

-667 GCAQG
+667 GVAQG
-672 IGQALLEENVYDRES
+672 IGQALLEENVYDRET
-687 GQLLTGSFMDYAMPR
+687 GQLITGSFMDYAMPR
-702 AETFPTFNNQLDDTV
+702 ADTFPTFSNTLDDTV
-717 PAKSNPIGAKGV
+717 PAKTNPLGAKGV

-751 LGVRNIQM
+751 LGVRNVQM
-759 PATPQRVWRAI
+759 PATPHRIWQAI
-770 QETRK
+770 RDAKK

>member
-1 MGFRGGSGVWRC
+1 MAVFGK
-13 LARAQYIKRVED
+13 AQYIKRVED

-63 TEAARA
+63 VSAARKA
-69 APGVVAV
+69 QGVVAV

-145 YDQLPSV
+145 YEPLPSV

-188 AFKAA
+188 AFKSA

-323 LRMEAFANI
+323 LRMEAYANI

-355 YDVPLIDLRITCVI
+355 YDIPLVDLKITCVI

-383 PECIFNLERMMDT
+383 PECILNLERLMDT
-396 AARQIGM
+396 AARQMGM

-441 LEAADWDG
+441 LEAADWAG
-449 FAARKADA
+449 FAARKAEA

-610 FIENVNTVD
+610 YIENVNTVD

-634 DPDTGMVE
+634 DPETGMVE

-687 GQLLTGSFMDYAMPR
+687 GQLVTGSFMDYAMPR
-702 AETFPTFNNQLDDTV
+702 AETFPNFNNQLDDTV

-751 LGVRNIQM
+751 LGIRNIQM
-759 PATPQRVWRAI
+759 PATPQRVWQAI
-770 QETRK
+770 QSTRK

>member
-1 MGFRGGSGVWRC
+1 MATFGK
-13 LARAQYIKRVED
+13 AQYIKRVED

-31 TGGFTDNLSRPN
+31 AGGFTDNLARPN
-43 QAHVVLVRSPH
+43 QVHVVLVRSPH

-63 TEAARA
+63 TAAA
-69 APGVVAV
+69 KKAPGVVAV
-76 YTWADMEKEGVGN
+76 YTWADMEKDGVGN
-89 FAFPAM
+89 FSFPAM
-95 FPAADGSKPE
+95 FPNADGTKPE

-110 SLAHEVVRYVGEAVV
+110 SLAHEVVRHVGEAVAAV
-125 AIVADTREQ
+125 VADTREQ
-134 AQDAVELVDIE
+134 ATDAAELVEVE
-145 YDQLPSV
+145 YEQLPSV

-165 VWQGAPGN
+165 IWAGAPGN
-173 IAGYNKFGDHAKAEE
+173 IAGFNRFGDAAKADA

-215 VMAEWEN
+215 IMAEWEG

-266 KVGIQPDE
+266 KTGIQCDE
-274 AVAVWA
+274 SVAVWA
-280 AKVLKRPV
+280 AKMLKRPV
-288 RWRAERGEEF
+288 RWRAERSEEF

-305 DQFHKASMAFDKD
+305 DQFHKASLALDKD
-318 GRILG
+318 GKILG

-355 YDVPLIDLRITCVI
+355 YDIPVVDLKITCVLA
-369 TNTATIGA
+369 NTATVGA

-383 PECIFNLERMMDT
+383 PECIFNLERLMDT
-396 AARQIGM
+396 AARQTGI

-428 YDSGDFNLFLTKT
+428 YDTGDFNLFLTKT
-441 LEAADWDG
+441 LAAADWDG
-449 FAARKADA
+449 FPARKAEA

-485 YEVKE
+485 YEAKA
-490 DGKVVI
+490 DGTIVI

-507 QTSFT
+507 ETSFT
-512 QLASELLGIDPSKI
+512 QLASELLGVDPSKI
-526 EIAMGDSDRVGGVG
+526 TIAMGDSDRVGGVG

-567 LAADALEAATAD
+567 LAADALEASAAD
-579 IVYSAGRFTI
+579 IVYAGGRFTI

-610 FIENVNTVD
+610 YIENVNTVD

-634 DPDTGMVE
+634 DPDTGDVE
-642 LKRYTTVDDVGKPL
+642 LKRYTTVDDVGRPL
-656 HRPIVFGQIHG
+656 HRPIVFGQIQG

-672 IGQALLEENVYDRES
+672 IGQALLEENVYDRET
-687 GQLLTGSFMDYAMPR
+687 GQLITGSFMDYAMPR
-702 AETFPTFNNQLDDTV
+702 ALTFPDFNNQLDDTV
-717 PAKSNPIGAKGV
+717 PSKSNPIGAKGV

-736 STPTVMNAIMDALWP
+736 STPTVMNAVMDALWP

-759 PATPQRVWRAI
+759 PASPQRVWAAI
-770 QETRK
+770 QGAKR

>member
-1 MGFRGGSGVWRC
+1 MAVFGK
-13 LARAQYIKRVED
+13 AQYIKRVED

-31 TGGFTDNLSRPN
+31 SGGFTDNLVRPD
-43 QAHVVLVRSPH
+43 QAHLVLVRSPH
-54 AHAKILKID
+54 AHARIVKID
-63 TEAARA
+63 TAAA
-69 APGVVAV
+69 KEAPGVIAV
-76 YTWADMEKEGVGN
+76 FTWEDMAKEGCGD
-89 FAFPAM
+89 FSFPAM
-95 FPAADGSKPE
+95 FPNADGSKPE

-110 SLAHEVVRYVGEAVV
+110 SLAHEAVRHVGEAVV
-125 AIVADTREQ
+125 AIVAETREL
-134 AQDAVELVDIE
+134 AQDAAELVEVE

-152 TEIEDALKPGAPQ
+152 TEIEDALKPGAAQ
-165 VWQGAPGN
+165 VWKGAPGN
-173 IAGYNKFGDHAKAEE
+173 VAGFNRFGDAAKSDA
-188 AFKAA
+188 AFQQA

-200 IVHQRLIVNAMEPRA
+200 IMHQRLIVNAMEPRA
-215 VMAEWEN
+215 VMAEWDG
-222 DRLIVHIGSQNPSV
+222 DRLVVHIGSQNPSV
-236 TRDTLCDVILK
+236 TRDTLADVILK
-247 MPKDKV
+247 MPKEKV
-253 RVVVRDIGGGFGM
+253 RVLVRDIGGGFGM

-274 AVAVWA
+274 SVTVWA

-288 RWRAERGEEF
+288 KWRAERGEEF

-305 DQFHKASMAFDKD
+305 DQFHKASLALDKD
-318 GRILG
+318 GKILA

-332 GAYPSRGGVVI
+332 GAYPSRAGVVI

-355 YDVPLIDLRITCVI
+355 YDIPVIDLKITCVI

-383 PECIFNLERMMDT
+383 PECLLNLERLMDT
-396 AARQIGM
+396 ASRQIGI

-441 LEAADWDG
+441 LEASDWAG
-449 FAARKADA
+449 FAARKDEA

-485 YEVKE
+485 YEVKA

-512 QLASELLGIDPSKI
+512 QLASELLGIDASQI

-559 KLVDKGKE
+559 KLVAKGKD
-567 LAADALEAATAD
+567 LAADALEASAAD
-579 IVYSAGRFTI
+579 IVYAAGKFTI
-589 TGTDRGIGLGEL
+589 AGTDRGIGLGEL

-610 FIENVNTVD
+610 YIENVNTVD

-634 DPDTGMVE
+634 DPDTGRVE

-672 IGQALLEENVYDRES
+672 IGQALLEENVYDRAS
-687 GQLLTGSFMDYAMPR
+687 GQLITGSFMDYAMPR
-702 AETFPTFNNQLDDTV
+702 ADTFPNFNNTLDDSV
-717 PAKSNPIGAKGV
+717 PAKTNPIGAKGV

-751 LGVRNIQM
+751 LGVRSIQM
-759 PATPQRVWRAI
+759 PATPHRVWQALRSA
-770 QETRK
+770 KGNAGGNVKG

>member
-1 MGFRGGSGVWRC
+1 MAVFGK
-13 LARAQYIKRVED
+13 AQYIKRVED

-54 AHAKILKID
+54 AHAKILNID
-63 TEAARA
+63 TSAAKK

-89 FAFPAM
+89 FAFPTM

-145 YDQLPSV
+145 YEQLPSV

-188 AFKAA
+188 AFKSA
-193 AHVVSLD
+193 AHVVSLE

-236 TRDTLCDVILK
+236 TRDTLCDIILK

-305 DQFHKASMAFDKD
+305 DQFHKASMAFDKE

-355 YDVPLIDLRITCVI
+355 YDIPLVDLRITCVI

-383 PECIFNLERMMDT
+383 PECILNLERLMDT
-396 AARQIGM
+396 AARQMGM

-449 FAARKADA
+449 FAARKAEA

-634 DPDTGMVE
+634 DPETGMVE

-687 GQLLTGSFMDYAMPR
+687 GQLVTGSFMDYAMPR
-702 AETFPTFNNQLDDTV
+702 AETFPNFNNQLDDTV

-759 PATPQRVWRAI
+759 PATPQRVWQAI
-770 QETRK
+770 QSTRK

>member
-1 MGFRGGSGVWRC
+1 MAVFGK
-13 LARAQYIKRVED
+13 AQYIKRVED

-31 TGGFTDNLSRPN
+31 SGGFTDNLVRPD
-43 QAHVVLVRSPH
+43 QAHLVLVRSPH
-54 AHAKILKID
+54 AHARIVKID
-63 TEAARA
+63 TAAA
-69 APGVVAV
+69 KEAPGVIAV
-76 YTWADMEKEGVGN
+76 FTWDDMAREGCGDLS
-89 FAFPAM
+89 FPAM
-95 FPAADGSKPE
+95 FPNADGSKPE

-110 SLAHEVVRYVGEAVV
+110 SLAHEAVRHVGEAVV
-125 AIVADTREQ
+125 AIVAETREL
-134 AQDAVELVDIE
+134 AQDAAELVEVE

-152 TEIEDALKPGAPQ
+152 TEIEDALKPGAAQ
-165 VWQGAPGN
+165 VWKGAPGN
-173 IAGYNKFGDHAKAEE
+173 VAGFNRFGDAAKSDA
-188 AFKAA
+188 AFQQA

-200 IVHQRLIVNAMEPRA
+200 IMHQRLIVNAMEPRA
-215 VMAEWEN
+215 VMAEWDG
-222 DRLIVHIGSQNPSV
+222 DRLVVHIGSQNPSV
-236 TRDTLCDVILK
+236 TRDTLADVILK
-247 MPKDKV
+247 MPKEKV
-253 RVVVRDIGGGFGM
+253 RVLVRDIGGGFGM

-274 AVAVWA
+274 SVAVWA
-280 AKVLKRPV
+280 AKVLKRTV
-288 RWRAERGEEF
+288 KWRAERGEEF

-305 DQFHKASMAFDKD
+305 DQFHKASLALDKD
-318 GRILG
+318 GRILA

-332 GAYPSRGGVVI
+332 GAYPSRAGVVI

-355 YDVPLIDLRITCVI
+355 YDIPVIDLKITCVI

-383 PECIFNLERMMDT
+383 PECLLNLERLMDT
-396 AARQIGM
+396 ASRQIGI

-441 LEAADWDG
+441 LEASDWAG
-449 FAARKADA
+449 FAARKDEA

-485 YEVKE
+485 YEVKA

-512 QLASELLGIDPSKI
+512 QLASELLGIDASQI

-559 KLVDKGKE
+559 KLVAKGKD
-567 LAADALEAATAD
+567 LAADALEASAAD
-579 IVYSAGRFTI
+579 IVYAAGKFTI
-589 TGTDRGIGLGEL
+589 AGTDRGIGLGEL
-601 AAKQPDKRI
+601 AARQPDKRI
-610 FIENVNTVD
+610 YIENVNTVD

-634 DPDTGMVE
+634 DPDTGRVE
-642 LKRYTTVDDVGKPL
+642 LKRYTTVDDVGRPL

-672 IGQALLEENVYDRES
+672 IGQALLEENVYDRAS
-687 GQLLTGSFMDYAMPR
+687 GQLITGSFMDYAMPR
-702 AETFPTFNNQLDDTV
+702 ADTFPNFNNTLDDSV
-717 PAKSNPIGAKGV
+717 PAKTNPIGAKGV

-736 STPTVMNAIMDALWP
+736 STPIVMNAIMDALWP
-751 LGVRNIQM
+751 LGVRSIQM
-759 PATPQRVWRAI
+759 PATPHRVWQALRSA
-770 QETRK
+770 KGNAGGNVKG